1 MPSASALSLALALSA
16 RRQSL
21 PSSLFL
27 RSRPPVNPLP
37 QGVAEAEPESLEQPG
52 AIPGVVLAPW
62 PGHADRPGWMVGH
75 SLQKARADGQGEQPE
90 FHGQSIRPEKSKA
103 MNTLPKGVTS

>member
-1 MPSASALSLALALSA
+1 
-16 RRQSL
+16 
-21 PSSLFL
+21 
-27 RSRPPVNPLP
+27 
-37 QGVAEAEPESLEQPG
+37 
-52 AIPGVVLAPW
+52 
-62 PGHADRPGWMVGH
+62 MVGH